1 MKDYRELLT
10 RVLLKKA
17 KGYTYKEKTKEYNVS
32 DGEAALVKR
41 KIATKH
47 MHPDVAAV
55 KALLQISQ
63 DEVDVSQMTDEQLQ
77 VEKLRLLALI
87 NACDSVDQ
95 PSQQI
100 TPQGERRDYDI

>member
-1 MKDYRELLT
+1 
-10 RVLLKKA
+10 
-17 KGYTYKEKTKEYNVS
+17 
-32 DGEAALVKR
+32 
-41 KIATKH
+41 